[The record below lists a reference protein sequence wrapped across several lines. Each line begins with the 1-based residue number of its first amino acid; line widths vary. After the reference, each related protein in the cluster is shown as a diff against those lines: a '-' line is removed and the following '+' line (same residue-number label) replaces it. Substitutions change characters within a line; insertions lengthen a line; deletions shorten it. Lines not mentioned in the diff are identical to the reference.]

1 MPSTLVVAGAAFLG
15 GMATSS
21 IAENSTKSRIL
32 AHTKTG
38 AMLATSTL
46 AARKKMSGGVGYDR
60 GFAKGYAECKSKYA
74 AADAAGGVRIVP
86 MPMRL
91 QTEPGFA
98 DGYNA
103 GWQKCLNERRSYP
116 SVPVKIT
123 VRNDDEPKHWYNW

>member
-38 AMLATSTL
+38 ATLGSATL
-46 AARKKMSGGVGYDR
+46 AARKKMSGGVDYER
-60 GFAKGYAECKSKYA
+60 GEAAGYAECRAGKWARVDPNTGFRDATGMS
-74 AADAAGGVRIVP
+74 ADWIN
-86 MPMRL
+86 
-91 QTEPGFA
+91 GF
-98 DGYNA
+98 NA
-103 GWQKCLNERRSYP
+103 GCARARRVYP
-116 SVPVKIT
+116 SVPIKIT